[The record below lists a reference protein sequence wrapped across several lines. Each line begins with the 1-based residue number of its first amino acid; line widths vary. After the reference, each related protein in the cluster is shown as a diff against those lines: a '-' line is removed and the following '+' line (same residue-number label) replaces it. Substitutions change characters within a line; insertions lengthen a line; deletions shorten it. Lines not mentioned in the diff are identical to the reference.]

1 MPGGHRSDTDRDD
14 GHGAARGNDRKVS
27 PVKEI
32 KMIPE
37 LVKQAVQIKMT
48 CKSECPLIS
57 EAEYCHACARALKEL
72 NAPDDL
78 VQELHQASSVE
89 EARGELTP
97 YFRKRR
103 EEYAGQPALYRL
115 FNLLIHCRVEG
126 EITDEI
132 RKLMD
137 I

>member
-1 MPGGHRSDTDRDD
+1 MPGS
-14 GHGAARGNDRKVS
+14 
-27 PVKEI
+27 
-32 KMIPE
+32 
-37 LVKQAVQIKMT
+37 
-48 CKSECPLIS
+48 
-57 EAEYCHACARALKEL
+57 ARALKEL